1 MIEQSIRFITYLK
14 ELADLGIEVQMEE
27 MFRMSQSD
35 EMPEL
40 EGNQSQTQTESA
52 QENEF
57 TAE

>member
-1 MIEQSIRFITYLK
+1 MIEESIRFITYLK
-14 ELADLGIEVQMEE
+14 ELTDRGIEAQMEE
-27 MFRMSQSD
+27 MFRMSQCS

-40 EGNQSQTQTESA
+40 AGNHSQTQTESA